1 MARNAEREQ
10 TAMHDIC
17 STNKGRQIYLLFF
30 LIPFY
35 LLHVAELSGDERIL
49 GFFLGIQKQTLTAEL
64 HMRDMSAYV
73 VFISFFKVAGRQQMS
88 AEIYSVFHGCNCR
101 VMAPLSQQSWK

>member
-10 TAMHDIC
+10 KAMLDIC

-49 GFFLGIQKQTLTAEL
+49 GLF
-64 HMRDMSAYV
+64 
-73 VFISFFKVAGRQQMS
+73 
-88 AEIYSVFHGCNCR
+88 
-101 VMAPLSQQSWK
+101 